1 MVAAAIFLLL
11 LLTGLLQDPSRPGL
25 SLILFAISALAI
37 VLLFFHH
44 SSLHLAI
51 SL

>member
-1 MVAAAIFLLL
+1 MIAMAIFLLL
-11 LLTGLLQDPSRPGL
+11 AWTAL
-25 SLILFAISALAI
+25 SQNARQPVRSLVFFGMSCAAILW
-37 VLLFFHH
+37 LFFHH